1 MKLENKLK
9 EKLLNKKKVLGCWT
23 SLDNEITSELL
34 ALVGFDF
41 LLIDHEHGYGDVKG
55 ITRQVQSLKE
65 TECSPLVRMPK
76 DDEVY
81 VKKTLDT
88 GVNSLMFPL
97 VNNKKEAENI
107 VEEPYELSDGHV
119 VIPNKIG
126 TGIDFNKDTIKKY
139 EYKY

>member
-9 EKLLNKKKVLGCWT
+9 EKLLNNKKVLGCWT

-55 ITRQVQSLKE
+55 ITRQIQSLKE

-76 DDEVY
+76 VDEVY

-97 VNNKKEAENI
+97 VNNKKEAQNI
-107 VEEPYELSDGHV
+107 VEMCRYAPKGYRGM
-119 VIPNKIG
+119 
-126 TGIDFNKDTIKKY
+126 
-139 EYKY
+139 

>member
-55 ITRQVQSLKE
+55 IKTFILKIYYNRIF
-65 TECSPLVRMPK
+65 L
-76 DDEVY
+76 
-81 VKKTLDT
+81 
-88 GVNSLMFPL
+88 
-97 VNNKKEAENI
+97 
-107 VEEPYELSDGHV
+107 
-119 VIPNKIG
+119 
-126 TGIDFNKDTIKKY
+126 FNKLKLID
-139 EYKY
+139 